1 LKKSIPY
8 ILMGVLLVLVCLL
21 LFTRSR
27 EEFRQLNTHFSFRKT
42 DKIPYGTYVAYN
54 QLPALFP
61 KAEIKVERNAP
72 GIWKSLDENGRGQV
86 LLAVTPQVSIDK
98 TEVTALLRFV
108 GNGNSVFLSTT
119 ELPSSLREA
128 IGADIYGVSFD
139 IFRQFAPDRPDSLT
153 ISLAIDSGKIPQ
165 QFNYPGHSID
175 MQFDRVDESRALVL
189 GYSKNGRPNF
199 VMLRIG
205 QGQLFLHLAP
215 MAFTNYFILHNANMA
230 YYEKALSLLPASA
243 SVVAWDEYFISHRNR
258 ENKQSKPNWLTAL
271 MNLKNSEGKKPFG
284 AAMWVLAG
292 LLLLYVLNEMRR
304 KQRPV
309 PVIKK
314 PANDSLD
321 FVKTIGRLYHDK
333 GDHLNLARKMAA
345 YFLEHVR
352 NRYKLPTNKLDQQ
365 FCDALHYKSGIDL
378 SLILSITSSIEVLE
392 QRTSLGA
399 KELAA
404 FHASLENFYNY

>member
-1 LKKSIPY
+1 MKKNIPY
-8 ILMGVLLVLVCLL
+8 ILLGLLLTLIAVL

-27 EEFRQLNTHFSFRKT
+27 EEFRQLNTRFSFRKA

-54 QLPALFP
+54 QLPVLFP
-61 KAEIKVERNAP
+61 KATIKVEKNAP
-72 GIWKSLDENGRGQV
+72 GIWKSLDENGRNQV
-86 LLAVTPQVSIDK
+86 LLAVTPQVSIDRA
-98 TEVTALLRFV
+98 EVAALLRFV
-108 GNGNSVFLSTT
+108 GNGNAVFLSTT

-128 IGADIYGVSFD
+128 IGADIYGVSFE
-139 IFRQFAPDRPDSLT
+139 IFRQFVTDKPDSLT
-153 ISLAIDSGKIPQ
+153 VSLAIDPGKAPQ
-165 QFNYPGHSID
+165 QFIYPGHSVD
-175 MQFDRVDESRALVL
+175 MQFDKVDENRALVL

-199 VMLRIG
+199 IMLRIG

-215 MAFTNYFILHNANMA
+215 MAFTNYFILHDANMA
-230 YYEKALSLLPASA
+230 YYEKALSLLPATA

-258 ENKQSKPNWLTAL
+258 DSNPNKPNWLTAL

-284 AAMWVLAG
+284 VAIWVLAG

-304 KQRPV
+304 KQRPI
-309 PVIKK
+309 PVVKK

-365 FCDALHYKSGIDL
+365 FCDTLHYKSGIDL
-378 SLILSITSSIEVLE
+378 GLILSITSSIEVLD
-392 QRTSLGA
+392 QRTGLSA

-404 FHASLENFYNY
+404 FHASLEKFYNY

>member
-1 LKKSIPY
+1 MLG
-8 ILMGVLLVLVCLL
+8 LLLALVGVL

-27 EEFRQLNTHFSFRKT
+27 EEFRQLNTRFSFRKT
-42 DKIPYGTYVAYN
+42 DKIPYGAYVAYN

-72 GIWKSLDENGRGQV
+72 GLWKNLDENGKNQV
-86 LLAVTPQVSIDK
+86 LLAVTPQVSIDRA
-98 TEVTALLRFV
+98 EVMALLRFA

-139 IFRQFAPDRPDSLT
+139 IFRQFVMDKPDSLT
-153 ISLAIDSGKIPQ
+153 VSLAIDSGKAPQ
-165 QFNYPGHSID
+165 NFIYPGHSVD
-175 MQFDRVDESRALVL
+175 MQFERVDESRALVL
-189 GYSKNGRPNF
+189 GYAKNGRPNF
-199 VMLRIG
+199 IMLRVG

-215 MAFTNYFILHNANMA
+215 MAFTNYFILHGPNMA
-230 YYEKALSLLPASA
+230 YYEKALSLLPAGA
-243 SVVAWDEYFISHRNR
+243 SVVAWDEYFIGHRNR
-258 ENKQSKPNWLTAL
+258 ESNPNKPNWLTAL

-309 PVIKK
+309 PVVKK

-365 FCDALHYKSGIDL
+365 FCDTLHYKSGIDL
-378 SLILSITSSIEVLE
+378 GLILSITSSIEVLD

-404 FHASLENFYNY
+404 FHSSLEKFYNY

>member
-1 LKKSIPY
+1 MKKSIPY
-8 ILMGVLLVLVCLL
+8 ILVGVLLVLVGLL

-54 QLPALFP
+54 QLSALFP

-86 LLAVTPQVSIDK
+86 LLAVTPQVSIDQA
-98 TEVTALLRFV
+98 EVTALLRFV

-139 IFRQFAPDRPDSLT
+139 IFRRFVADKPDSLT
-153 ISLAIDSGKIPQ
+153 ISLAIDSGKTPQ

-230 YYEKALSLLPASA
+230 YYERVLSLLPASA

-258 ENKQSKPNWLTAL
+258 ENKPNKPNWLTAL
-271 MNLKNSEGKKPFG
+271 MNLRNSEGKKPFG

-378 SLILSITSSIEVLE
+378 SLILSITSSIEVLD

-399 KELAA
+399 RELAD
-404 FHASLENFYNY
+404 FHASLEKFYNY